1 MIPIY
6 IPSRS
11 RAEELLK
18 GTLGEIPRDLEQ
30 LVHVV
35 VPKGQAKDYARQ
47 LETAQSKAGWLA
59 CPARGIANTRRWIGE
74 YAASVGQDK
83 FLMLDDD
90 LGFLIRRSPDTWR
103 LRGTTEK
110 EVRTMLN
117 VVERRLDHYACV
129 GISPREG
136 QNRLEASKIE
146 DVYENT
152 RIIRA
157 LAFRTEEFLGCKHG
171 RLQVMEDFDVLL
183 QLLRQGHPNCQLTYF
198 AQGQGSTQAPGGCS
212 DYRTHESHEKSARKL
227 QRMHPDFVSLRQKNN
242 KSGGE
247 FGHRTEVTIQWKR
260 AFASSQKGNED
271 ATDEPAPASD
281 SA

>member
-11 RAEELLK
+11 RAHHLAT
-18 GTLGEIPRDLEQ
+18 GTLGEIPRDMHSS
-30 LVHVV
+30 VRIV
-35 VPKGQAKDYARQ
+35 VPRGQLDDYVYAVNEIEDSAATV
-47 LETAQSKAGWLA
+47 LP
-59 CPARGIANTRRWIGE
+59 CPARGIANTRKWIGE
-74 YAASVGQDK
+74 YAQSVMADK

-103 LRGTTEK
+103 LRGTTAK

-117 VVERRLDHYACV
+117 VVERRLDEYACV

-136 QNRLEASKIE
+136 QNRLAATKIE
-146 DVYENT
+146 DVYANT

-157 LAFRTEEFLGCKHG
+157 LAFRTEEFLGCRHG

-212 DYRTHESHEKSARKL
+212 DYRTHESHEKSAKKL
-227 QRMHPDFVSLRQKNN
+227 AAMHRPFVSLRQKQN

-247 FGHRTEVTIQWKR
+247 FGHRTEVTIQWKQ
-260 AFASSQKGNED
+260 AFASSQKGKDDE
-271 ATDEPAPASD
+271 TDK
-281 SA
+281 

>member
-11 RAEELLK
+11 RAAEIHK
-18 GTLGEIPRDLEQ
+18 GTLAELQNQANPYI
-30 LVHVV
+30 V
-35 VPKGQAKDYARQ
+35 VPKGQVREYTDRIHPGNHQAAV
-47 LETAQSKAGWLA
+47 LA
-59 CPARGIANTRRWIGE
+59 CPARGIANTRKWIGE
-74 YAASVGQDK
+74 HANANGYDK

-90 LGFLIRRSPDTWR
+90 LGFLIRRSPKTWR

-110 EVRTMLN
+110 EVRTMLS
-117 VVERRLDHYACV
+117 VVEQRLDHYACV

-227 QRMHPDFVSLRQKNN
+227 ADMHPNFVGLRQKKN

-271 ATDEPAPASD
+271 EADEPAPTSD